1 MVLCGVTT
9 DNQDRVRI
17 FNIAPVVGHRTAPE
31 RLCQSRNCCAVS
43 DTCLVIKMH
52 QAEAA
57 YTLMDNCTLLV
68 IHL

>member
-1 MVLCGVTT
+1 MVLSGVTT
-9 DNQDRVRI
+9 YDKDRIRV
-17 FNIAPVVGHRTAPE
+17 FDIAPVVGHRTAPE

-57 YTLMDNCTLLV
+57 HTLMDDCTLLI

>member
-1 MVLCGVTT
+1 MVLCCVTT
-9 DNQDRVRI
+9 DDKNGVRV
-17 FNIAPVVGHRTAPE
+17 FNIAPMVGHRTAPE

-57 YTLMDNCTLLV
+57 YTLMDDCTLLV